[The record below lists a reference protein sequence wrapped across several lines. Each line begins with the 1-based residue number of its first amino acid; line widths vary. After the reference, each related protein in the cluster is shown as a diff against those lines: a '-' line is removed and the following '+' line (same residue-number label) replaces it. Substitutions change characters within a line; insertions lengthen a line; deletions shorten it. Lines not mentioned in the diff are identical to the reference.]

1 MTKQNKNQGRRQS
14 ILAEMSSIQRMRRG
28 ALTEQK
34 RKLTKDGRVKDG
46 ASCYHLQ
53 IWENGKNAT
62 KYIPVA
68 KAEQVKEDV
77 ENHQRFQA
85 LAEEFA
91 KVTEEMTLRSSDSKK
106 KPEKRKSAS
115 RKK

>member
-1 MTKQNKNQGRRQS
+1 MTKQTTLQGRRQS
-14 ILAEMSSIQRMRRG
+14 ILAEMDNIKRMRRG

-34 RKLTKDGRVKDG
+34 RKISKDGRIKDG

-53 IWENGKNAT
+53 IWENGKNVT

-68 KAEQVKEDV
+68 EAQQVKQDAEDYK
-77 ENHQRFQA
+77 RFQN

-91 KVTEEMTLRSSDSKK
+91 KVTEEMTLQSSGSKK
-106 KPEKRKSAS
+106 KQ
-115 RKK
+115 KKPGLA